1 MTDLGVTIAIALIGW
16 LSSLLMVAWSFGKK
30 YGEIQA
36 DYSRLKND
44 LNNGLNSLRQQIR
57 RQDYLLQSQI
67 THLQEHEIRKGDYH
81 PPTLRNLD
89 D

>member
-1 MTDLGVTIAIALIGW
+1 MNDLGVTVAIALIGW
-16 LSSLLMVAWSFGKK
+16 LSSLLMVAWTFGKK

-36 DYSRLKND
+36 EYNRLRND
-44 LNNGLNSLRQQIR
+44 LNGGLNSIRQQIR
-57 RQDYLLQSQI
+57 IQDYLLQSQI

-81 PPTLRNLD
+81 PPTLKTYD